1 MATNKHN
8 RPRMIWQRL
17 KSNVAF
23 GAGIAVCCLAMLIG
37 QVWGLRALM
46 ALDGERQK
54 WTATEEGRRAQLDKL
69 EKETETVQSAIT
81 DKSKRLGEIKAEIAK
96 AQTDRDRVV
105 GELAESQKQL
115 ELARTAATDAEKAQ
129 QLASQQSQQALDAK
143 LAAESRIVELASQ
156 NTKLKS
162 DISRLQE
169 EQGQL
174 TKSVD
179 EGRTSLAKLNTELA
193 TVRKQ
198 ITDGQKQV
206 DSIQGKLR
214 ELQASV
220 VKESQ
225 SLDAAVTDNGKTL
238 RKREEMLGEVATA
251 EQRLPAIKKQEETLK
266 TGNAELQKTNLQL
279 AAEKTDSVKSAG
291 EVQTRLN
298 DLQKQFSAKTTEL
311 EAILKRIEQANA
323 EEKRLLEVIKGLSE
337 KVPPKE
343 KESSEG
349 KTENKAD
356 SASPTSEEKSSK

>member
-1 MATNKHN
+1 MTTNEQN
-8 RPRMIWQRL
+8 RPRVIWQRL

-46 ALDGERQK
+46 ALDEERQI

-96 AQTDRDRVV
+96 AQTDRDRIV
-105 GELAESQKQL
+105 GDLAE
-115 ELARTAATDAEKAQ
+115 ARTAATDAEKAQ
-129 QLASQQSQQALDAK
+129 QLASQQSQQAIEAK
-143 LAAESRIVELASQ
+143 LAAEAKIMELASQ
-156 NTKLKS
+156 NTKLKA
-162 DISRLQE
+162 DISSLQE
-169 EQGQL
+169 EQGKL
-174 TKSVD
+174 TISVD
-179 EGRTSLAKLNTELA
+179 EGRTSLAKLTTEIA

-206 DSIQGKLR
+206 DSIQEKLR

-220 VKESQ
+220 IKESQ

-238 RKREEMLGEVATA
+238 RKREEMLGEVVTA
-251 EQRLPAIKKQEETLK
+251 EQRLSAIKKQEETLK
-266 TGNAELQKTNLQL
+266 TGNAELQKANLQL
-279 AAEKTDSVKSAG
+279 AAEKADSVKSAG

-298 DLQKQFSAKTTEL
+298 DLQKQLSAKTTEL